1 VCVCVSVSVCV
12 CECVASDPQAQLWGV
27 VDLPYFFRTDCVA
40 AFFFM
45 QEHTHTHLVTV
56 TA

>member
-1 VCVCVSVSVCV
+1 VSVSVCV